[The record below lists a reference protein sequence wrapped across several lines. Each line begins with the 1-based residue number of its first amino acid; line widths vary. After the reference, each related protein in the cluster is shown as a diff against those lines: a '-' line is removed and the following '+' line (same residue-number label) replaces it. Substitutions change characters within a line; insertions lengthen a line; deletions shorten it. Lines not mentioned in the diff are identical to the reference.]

1 MCSSVEHLWPL
12 RSSFIF
18 HFLTSISFCRSLS
31 ILRESK
37 RKSSTKILG
46 AGGGGGRDERA
57 GKLGPEKYLG
67 TFAIYLTA
75 LVLSAAVAA
84 SEVVERRTKRWK
96 GRNISRSAA
105 VIVIKVQSV
114 SSNYE
119 TYF

>member
-1 MCSSVEHLWPL
+1 MCSLVENLWPL
-12 RSSFIF
+12 RSNFISQYR
-18 HFLTSISFCRSLS
+18 FLCRSLA

-46 AGGGGGRDERA
+46 ASGGGGGRDGQA

-67 TFAIYLTA
+67 TLAIYLTA

-84 SEVVERRTKRWK
+84 SEVVERRTRRWK
-96 GRNISRSAA
+96 GRKISRSAA
-105 VIVIKVQSV
+105 VILIKVQS
-114 SSNYE
+114 YE

>member
-1 MCSSVEHLWPL
+1 MA
-12 RSSFIF
+12 
-18 HFLTSISFCRSLS
+18 

-46 AGGGGGRDERA
+46 SGGGGGGDGRA

-84 SEVVERRTKRWK
+84 SEVVERRTRRWK
-96 GRNISRSAA
+96 GRKISRSAA
-105 VIVIKVQSV
+105 VILIKVQSV
-114 SSNYE
+114 PSSYE